1 MRHFYKLNPYTFKL
15 GQFGGLVFILALFL
29 SLPAKAASFEK
40 TYANGLKLIVREDH
54 RAPVAVSQIWYR
66 VGSSY
71 EHTGITG
78 ISHALEHLMFKATSN
93 TASGEFSRL
102 VAESGGRD
110 NAFTGQHYTTY
121 YQQVASDRLELCIRL
136 EADRMKN
143 LLFDEGEF
151 KREIEVIKEE
161 RNLRIDSNPLSQF
174 YERFLTTVY
183 LRSPLRNPVI
193 GWPED
198 IAQLQIKDT
207 EDWYRRWYSPDNA
220 TLVVVGD
227 VSFDAVDEWV
237 KKYFLDIESSPREKP
252 RSAPEIRQNGMKL
265 LQGYGDTSSPYL
277 IMAYQAPVIN
287 TLDNLSDAF
296 ALDVLSGILDG
307 GGSARFSRYLQRGD
321 ELALSASAGYDPFDR
336 LQGLFTITAMPKPGI
351 TLEVL
356 QAAIEKQIQSLKTEK
371 VSDTELDRVKAQVVS
386 GRIYDQDSMF
396 NMAMQI
402 GMLESAGIDW
412 RLIEQYV
419 DHIQRVN
426 AGDVLRVA
434 NRYLNQTSLT
444 LGKFWPESEKP

>member
-1 MRHFYKLNPYTFKL
+1 MRHFYKLVCFKFKL
-15 GQFGGLVFILALFL
+15 PRFAALICLLAVF
-29 SLPAKAASFEK
+29 SSVPAKAASFEK
-40 TYANGLKLIVREDH
+40 TYANGLKLVVREDH
-54 RAPVAVSQIWYR
+54 RAPVVVSQLWYR

-71 EHTGITG
+71 EHAGVTG

-93 TASGEFSRL
+93 TPSGEFSRL

-121 YQQVASDRLELCIRL
+121 FQQIASDRLELSIRL

-143 LLFDEGEF
+143 LLFDEEEF

-161 RNLRIDSNPLSQF
+161 RNLRVDSNPLSQF
-174 YERFLTTVY
+174 YERFLATVY

-198 IAQLQIKDT
+198 IAQLQMA
-207 EDWYRRWYSPDNA
+207 EAEAWYRRWYSPDNA
-220 TLVVVGD
+220 TLVIVGD
-227 VSFDAVDEWV
+227 VSFEEADALVE
-237 KKYFLDIESSPREKP
+237 KYFLAIDTTPRKAISTP
-252 RSAPEIRQNGMKL
+252 PGIAQNGMKQ

-296 ALDVLSGILDG
+296 ALNVLSGILDG

-356 QAAIEKQIQSLKTEK
+356 QAAIEKQIQNLKSKK
-371 VSDTELDRVKAQVVS
+371 VSDAELDRVKAQVVS
-386 GRIYDQDSMF
+386 GRVYDQDSMF

-402 GMLESAGIDW
+402 GMLESAGMDW

-419 DHIQRVN
+419 DHIQRVS
-426 AGDVLRVA
+426 AEDIQRVA
-434 NRYLNQTSLT
+434 KLYLNQKSLT
-444 LGKFWPESEKP
+444 LGQFWPEEEKP